1 MRTLLCA
8 LGLFVA
14 LLWANPAH
22 AQYESNS
29 LGLSLGYMDFNRT
42 SGLEG
47 GFFVG
52 FDASLYIGSGLE
64 IDHAVEVVSLTKLTF
79 PKDPSTGKRVIGLAP
94 SLGLRYV
101 IPMDSFRPF
110 AGTDI
115 SYLLVFRES
124 STGQYVGLG
133 PNVGFEYMFGD
144 SVSMGLRGQYNFYIA
159 LNEKTQ
165 TSLTF
170 GATAAAYF

>member
-1 MRTLLCA
+1 MRTLFCA

-14 LLWANPAH
+14 LFWAAPAH
-22 AQYESNS
+22 AQYDNSS

-42 SGLEG
+42 AGLEG

-52 FDASLYIGSGLE
+52 FDASLYIESGFE
-64 IDHAVEVVSLTKLTF
+64 AVSLTKLTF
-79 PKDPSTGKRVIGLAP
+79 PRDPATGKRIIGLAP
-94 SLGLRYV
+94 SLGLRYLLLEET
-101 IPMDSFRPF
+101 FRPF
-110 AGTDI
+110 VGTDI

-133 PNVGFEYMFGD
+133 PNVGFEYFVGD
-144 SVSMGLRGQYNFYIA
+144 SVSVGLRGQYNFYIA